1 MKNKIIPVLVS
12 VFLLFAI
19 ILVTLS
25 VSEVKVTGNRYY
37 TAEQVEDF
45 IFPTRVSRNSVYCL
59 AREMLGKKQDIPF
72 VQDYKISF
80 LSPTSVEIILYEK
93 SLVGYVSYMSS
104 YMYFDKDGIVVESAS
119 RGIPGIPEITGLRFG
134 SIVLYRPLPVESGK
148 IFSMILNLTQA
159 LSSNEIP
166 VDRIKYDRELN
177 ATLQIGDLSV
187 QLGGTEEMNGKLT
200 QLKNL
205 LPEIQGKRGIVDLSG
220 YDPTV
225 SRPRFSLRETP

>member
-12 VFLLFAI
+12 IILLFAI
-19 ILVTLS
+19 ILVTIS
-25 VSEVKVTGNRYY
+25 VSEVEVTGNRYY
-37 TAEQVEDF
+37 TAEQAEELV
-45 IFPTRVSRNSVYCL
+45 FPTRMSRNSVACMVSGL
-59 AREMLGKKQDIPF
+59 MGKKRSIPF

-80 LSPTSVEIILYEK
+80 LSPGEVEVIVYEK
-93 SLVGYVSYMSS
+93 SIVGYVSYMSS
-104 YMYFDKDGIVVESAS
+104 YMYFDKDGIVVESAN
-119 RGIPGIPEITGLRFG
+119 RGIPGIPEVTGLRFG
-134 SIVLYRPLPVESGK
+134 SIVLYKPLPVESEK

-166 VDRIKYDRELN
+166 VDRIRYDRDLN
-177 ATLQIGDLSV
+177 ATLQIGGLSV
-187 QLGGTEEMNGKLT
+187 QLGSTQEMNGKLT

-205 LPEIQGKRGIVDLSG
+205 LPEIRDKHGTVDLSG

>member
-1 MKNKIIPVLVS
+1 MKSKIIPVLVS
-12 VFLLFAI
+12 VFLLLAI
-19 ILVTLS
+19 VLVTIS

-37 TAEQVEDF
+37 TAEQVEELV
-45 IFPTRVSRNSVYCL
+45 FPTRVSRNCL
-59 AREMLGKKQDIPF
+59 VCFARELLGKKQDIPF

-80 LSPTSVEIILYEK
+80 TAPTAVEIILYEK

-104 YMYFDKDGIVVESAS
+104 CMYFDKDGIVVESAN

-134 SIVLYRPLPVESGK
+134 SIVLYKPLPVESQK
-148 IFSMILNLTQA
+148 IFSIILNLTQA

-166 VDRIKYDRELN
+166 VDRSRYDHDLN
-177 ATLQIGDLSV
+177 ATLQIGGLSI

-205 LPEIQGKRGIVDLSG
+205 LPEIRDKHGTVDLSG

-225 SRPRFSLRETP
+225 SRPRFSLRETQ

>member
-12 VFLLFAI
+12 IILLFAI
-19 ILVTLS
+19 ILVTIS
-25 VSEVKVTGNRYY
+25 VSEVEVTGNRYY
-37 TAEQVEDF
+37 TAEQVEELV
-45 IFPTRVSRNSVYCL
+45 FPTRVSRNCMVCL
-59 AREMLGKKQDIPF
+59 VREMLGKKQDIPF

-80 LSPTSVEIILYEK
+80 TAPTAVEIILYEK

-104 YMYFDKDGIVVESAS
+104 YMYFDKDGIVVESAN
-119 RGIPGIPEITGLRFG
+119 RGIPGIPEVTGLRFG
-134 SIVLYRPLPVESGK
+134 SIVLYKPLPVESEK

-166 VDRIKYDRELN
+166 VDRIRYDRDLN
-177 ATLQIGDLSV
+177 ATLQIGGISV
-187 QLGGTEEMNGKLT
+187 QLGSTQEMNGKLT

-205 LPEIQGKRGIVDLSG
+205 LPEIRDKHGTVDLSG

>member
-1 MKNKIIPVLVS
+1 MKSKIIPVFVS
-12 VFLLFAI
+12 VFLLLAI
-19 ILVTLS
+19 VLVTIS
-25 VSEVKVTGNRYY
+25 VSDVKVTGNRYY
-37 TAEQVEDF
+37 TAEQVEELV
-45 IFPTRVSRNSVYCL
+45 FPTRVSRNCL
-59 AREMLGKKQDIPF
+59 VCFAREMLGKKQDIPF

-80 LSPTSVEIILYEK
+80 TAPTAVEIILYEK

-104 YMYFDKDGIVVESAS
+104 CMYFDKDGIVVESAN

-134 SIVLYRPLPVESGK
+134 SIVLYKPLPVESQK
-148 IFSMILNLTQA
+148 IFSIILNLTQA

-166 VDRIKYDRELN
+166 VDRIRYDRDLN
-177 ATLQIGDLSV
+177 ATLQIGGLSV

-205 LPEIQGKRGIVDLSG
+205 LPEIRDKHGTVDLSG

-225 SRPRFSLRETP
+225 SRPRFSLRETQ